1 MLVDS
6 HCHLDFEDFAE
17 DRSAILE
24 RAQAAGVQEILIAAV
39 VQKHWSRVQALA
51 AENTG
56 IWAAA
61 GVHPNEPEAETPSME
76 NLLAALS
83 MEKVVAVGETGLDY
97 FRSEGDLRWQQ
108 ERFARHI
115 AASKATG
122 KPVIVHTREAAAD
135 TLGLLRSEDA
145 RASGGV
151 IHCFT
156 ENWEF
161 ARAVLDMGFYVS
173 LSGIVTFKKSLDLQ
187 AVARKLPA
195 DRLLVETDSP
205 YLAPTPLRG
214 KRNEPAYV
222 RHVAQFLAEL
232 RAESFA
238 DLARQ
243 TTENFHHL
251 FTRTVAA

>member
-1 MLVDS
+1 MLIDS

-39 VQKHWSRVQALA
+39 VQKHWPRVQALA

-61 GVHPNEPEAETPSME
+61 GVHPNEPEAETPSMD

-83 MEKVVAVGETGLDY
+83 AEKVVAVGETGLDY

-161 ARAVLDMGFYVS
+161 ARAVLDMGFYIS

-214 KRNEPAYV
+214 KRNEPV
-222 RHVAQFLAEL
+222 SSAQTFC
-232 RAESFA
+232 
-238 DLARQ
+238 
-243 TTENFHHL
+243 
-251 FTRTVAA
+251 

>member
-161 ARAVLDMGFYVS
+161 ARAVLDMGFYIS

>member
-1 MLVDS
+1 MLIDS
-6 HCHLDFEDFAE
+6 HCHLDFEDFAV
-17 DRSAILE
+17 DLSAILE

-39 VQKHWSRVQALA
+39 VQKHWPRVQALA

-76 NLLAALS
+76 DLLAALS

-161 ARAVLDMGFYVS
+161 ARAVLDMGFYIS

-222 RHVAQFLAEL
+222 RHVAQFWAEL
-232 RAESFA
+232 RAEPFA

-243 TTENFHHL
+243 TTDNFHQL

>member
-1 MLVDS
+1 
-6 HCHLDFEDFAE
+6 
-17 DRSAILE
+17 
-24 RAQAAGVQEILIAAV
+24 
-39 VQKHWSRVQALA
+39 
-51 AENTG
+51 
-56 IWAAA
+56 
-61 GVHPNEPEAETPSME
+61 
-76 NLLAALS
+76 
-83 MEKVVAVGETGLDY
+83 
-97 FRSEGDLRWQQ
+97 
-108 ERFARHI
+108 
-115 AASKATG
+115 
-122 KPVIVHTREAAAD
+122 REAAAD

>member
-17 DRSAILE
+17 DRTQILE
-24 RAQAAGVQEILIAAV
+24 RARAAGVQEILIAAV
-39 VQKHWSRVQALA
+39 VQEHWARVQALA
-51 AENTG
+51 AENQG

-61 GVHPNEPEAETPSME
+61 GVHPNEPEGATPSMDT
-76 NLLAALS
+76 LLAALAA
-83 MEKVVAVGETGLDY
+83 EKVVAVGETGLDY

-115 AASKATG
+115 AASKTTG
-122 KPVIVHTREAAAD
+122 KPVIVHTRAAAAD
-135 TLGLLRSEDA
+135 TLALLRSEDA
-145 RASGGV
+145 RAAGGV

-156 ENWEF
+156 EDWDF
-161 ARAVLDMGFYVS
+161 ARAALDLGFYIS
-173 LSGIVTFKKSLDLQ
+173 LSGIVTFKKSVDLQ

-195 DRLLVETDSP
+195 DRLLVETDAP
-205 YLAPTPLRG
+205 YLAPTPMRG

-232 RAESFA
+232 RGEPLAE
-238 DLARQ
+238 LAQQ
-243 TTENFHHL
+243 TTANFHRL
-251 FTRTVAA
+251 FTQAVPA

>member
-17 DRSAILE
+17 DRAQILE
-24 RAQAAGVQEILIAAV
+24 RARAAGVQELLIAAV
-39 VQKHWSRVQALA
+39 VQKHWARVQALA
-51 AENTG
+51 AENEG

-61 GVHPNEPEAETPSME
+61 GVHPNEPEAETPGMDV
-76 NLLAALS
+76 LLAALS
-83 MEKVVAVGETGLDY
+83 ADKVVAVGETGLDY

-122 KPVIVHTREAAAD
+122 KPVIVHTRAAAAD
-135 TLGLLRSEDA
+135 TLALMRSEDA

-156 ENWEF
+156 EDWDF
-161 ARAVLDMGFYVS
+161 ARAALDLGFYIS
-173 LSGIVTFKKSLDLQ
+173 LSGIVTFKKSVDLQ
-187 AVARKLPA
+187 DVARKLPL
-195 DRLLVETDSP
+195 DRLLVETDAP
-205 YLAPTPLRG
+205 YLAPTPMRG

-222 RHVAQFLAEL
+222 HHVAQFLAEL
-232 RAESFA
+232 RGETLAE
-238 DLARQ
+238 LARQ
-243 TTENFHHL
+243 TSANFHRL
-251 FTRTVAA
+251 FVPMVPA

>member
-51 AENTG
+51 AENAG

-61 GVHPNEPEAETPSME
+61 GVHPNEPEAETPTMD

-83 MEKVVAVGETGLDY
+83 AEKVVAVGETGLDY

-135 TLGLLRSEDA
+135 TLGLLQSEDA

-161 ARAVLDMGFYVS
+161 ARAVLDMGFYIS

>member
-1 MLVDS
+1 MLIDS

-39 VQKHWSRVQALA
+39 VQKHWPRVQVLA

-61 GVHPNEPEAETPSME
+61 GVHPNEPEAETPSMD

-83 MEKVVAVGETGLDY
+83 AEKVVAVGETGLDY

-161 ARAVLDMGFYVS
+161 ARAVLDMGFYIS
-173 LSGIVTFKKSLDLQ
+173 LSGIVAFKKSLDLQ

-238 DLARQ
+238 DLAQQ
-243 TTENFHHL
+243 TTDNFHHL

>member
-83 MEKVVAVGETGLDY
+83 AEKVVAVGETGLDY

-115 AASKATG
+115 AASKVTG

-161 ARAVLDMGFYVS
+161 ARAVLDLGFYIS

-243 TTENFHHL
+243 TTDNFHHL